1 MRASAIAVAVLVV
14 LLLLADVGAR
24 RYEEARVASSIQKS
38 LNLRAKPAVSLHGF
52 PFLSEVVQGK
62 ISTGTVSASM
72 IRQSSIR
79 FSDVHLVLQDI
90 TFSVSQLLN
99 GNLHAIH
106 AVRGVGR
113 AAVTA
118 AALNSFLGAHGVPFD
133 LGFEKGQTIARLG
146 PLSAPIDVQ
155 LTLVDGTLRISA
167 GPLPAVAVPLPPL
180 LRGITYGATRPGRG
194 RLILNFRLDHPT
206 LDLRP

>member
-1 MRASAIAVAVLVV
+1 MRAIAIAVAILVV

-24 RYEEARVASSIQKS
+24 RYEEARVASAIQKS

-52 PFLSEVVQGK
+52 PFLAEVVQGK
-62 ISTGTVSASM
+62 ISTGTVSAST

-90 TFSVSQLLN
+90 TFSVSQLVN

-106 AVRGVGR
+106 AVRGLGR

-118 AALNSFLGAHGVPFD
+118 AALNFF
-133 LGFEKGQTIARLG
+133 RLG

-194 RLILNFRLDHPT
+194 RLILNFRLDQPT